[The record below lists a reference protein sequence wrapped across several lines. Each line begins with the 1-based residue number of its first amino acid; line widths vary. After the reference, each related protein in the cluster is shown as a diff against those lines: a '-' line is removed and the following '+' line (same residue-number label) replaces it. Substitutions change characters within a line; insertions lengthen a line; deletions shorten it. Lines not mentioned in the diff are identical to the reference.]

1 MSYQQAAEERERIR
15 REIEAIERSLLERGV
30 RIDSS
35 GSEPGSTSDSC
46 EETREE
52 GGGTDFL
59 QRISDFDATNVTL
72 HQLQVGEVD
81 AGSDS
86 SDEDDGLLSQDAPTC
101 LSINLLYQQLLQER
115 LQDLDGLLQQ
125 NWDQQEAL
133 KRESLDRDLASGMVR
148 SAQKHIRLGSFLKPY
163 FRDATSGLGP
173 PDNPETKNMTSCG
186 HKDFNAYDLRRW
198 TEREKESLKQAVLMD
213 SLQRRLQPLVTRL
226 NTTEVKMERMGEDE
240 DKSAIISS
248 IDLMKQDINRVK
260 NLPENELLGAK
271 DDRHDWLKIANFD
284 MAGKRSPTEVEK
296 FWRYSLHPGV
306 NATSWQSHEDKA
318 LHKLVTQHGH
328 NAWGDIAS
336 RLGTNRTAFQCL
348 SRFQTTN
355 HAFRR
360 KEWTEGENEA
370 LTQLV
375 EAMRIGEHIPFTRIA
390 FFMDGRSPAQL
401 SGHWNNVLK
410 PGRRQ
415 GTWSSPEDDLL
426 LRAVER
432 FGDRWCLVA
441 QEVPERTDVQCR
453 ERYVNCLANG
463 LAKGMWSTV
472 EDKNLQSL
480 VNIHGPGQWS
490 AVAKALGTR
499 SNSQCSK
506 RWKRLNEKQS
516 LRVDPSSR
524 KRKNSAS
531 PSLDGEEI
539 PAVKIRRAGG
549 RKTRWKRHRSAYT
562 ISTPP
567 PSPPPSSL
575 SSSLSPPLSPSS
587 SVEMRSDSDVDAEE
601 VDDVVD
607 ASNKRKSASRHH
619 EDERAKLLLGGAAG
633 SSTRKTT
640 LCVPSIDLWLHPN
653 PWVMPTTSDPAAFQ
667 ENDEGTQLREISEP
681 RGPGRGRGSRGPRG
695 RGCSLDHKISLEMK
709 QWKHLAA
716 TVSHTQ
722 PESQTTF
729 ESQETAAKRTTIEE
743 MASVEETAAAPEA
756 TAAKGKTATV
766 VCKSHKLATS
776 SRSLA
781 DVLGEKMGRL
791 NLNTKSIFELL
802 LQVFAIDRVG
812 CLRMI
817 NEKQLGLKMTKLPCL
832 RTAKATLTQAGVRC
846 FPQRQSVRA
855 LLARATSISQQ
866 PLPVILTPI
875 APTSL
880 RIGQGGSPKP
890 LSLGAGNSSNHPF
903 TLFLPR
909 PLVPSLV
916 SDGTPLRSV
925 VSGGSTVVKPTS
937 SARSPVKPGTMV
949 FSLVGGKPVI
959 SSRGNASNVPAES
972 VVKPLVAA
980 RSIPHASGITLV
992 PPRSVVMR
1000 PAITSGQPVCPGPSV
1015 TAVFTTIVTTPP
1027 AGTRPLV
1034 YSPATAGSAVTRV
1047 VDTRALVT
1055 SLLNAE
1061 LLVAPPLTTGLAVK
1075 PLVTTGPIVT
1085 PIPTPTAA
1093 NTTLISRT
1101 TPATTTLPSEIT
1113 PAIATNTSG
1122 TTTAVTTLASGTT
1135 PACKTHISGTTP
1147 AITSLTSRSSSS
1159 STARMFG
1166 IPSPASMT
1174 LISGTPATSAIHV
1187 SGSASTTSRT
1197 VASITPSAA
1206 SALKEAW
1213 LLFGGRDE
1221 RSETPGSVWSWGRV
1235 PSLDDDDDADDED
1248 EEDGGDERSIETWM
1262 ARLNMHGSSSDSSL
1276 TAGVACTESFPLA
1289 TSVASPVTASMAST
1303 AAPSFASNLLASVV
1317 DSSPSSSLPCAVVSS
1332 ISRSLVSPDLASA
1345 SSLLPSVTS
1354 SLPLVATPLPSSVS
1368 SPPPSFTS
1376 MAASSLPSP
1385 SYPLPSVTSSLVSS
1399 ITSSLSSSLP
1409 PLSFPPPFSAPLPP
1423 RSSTPPP
1430 CSYLPPCAVTL
1441 RALKTLLQRRQT
1453 LLLQQQK
1460 QQQQP
1465 HAQQQPPLEL
1475 SNVNG
1480 NTTTTAIISS
1490 SNNVDNNRVH
1500 VSSPSPMAPLIKEK
1514 SPIVGIEGGVSAGNS
1529 LPFSLGAVDSA
1540 QNLRQT
1546 DHCLDRHQSQGPLG
1560 PRDRQ
1565 WRREEDISYACLR
1578 RRFLATFT
1586 VPAILATTP
1595 LLCQDSEFFRR
1606 GTRPS
1611 DGGGESSIR
1620 GRGRGRGKGRG
1631 RGRRKAVERSSMD
1644 DGGSNVDVS
1653 RGVDGAE
1660 VNGDGGRHG
1669 AAGHSPDCGHGRDGV
1684 HVMGGDI
1691 RCGED
1696 EDSLGGDGGSSG
1708 KHEGESLVNIDQSVE
1723 AVRGVG
1729 IRGRGRPRT
1738 RGSGRGRVRVRGGKR
1753 GRPWGRDGVGSEVQ
1767 PENLNI

>member
-30 RIDSS
+30 RIPSS

-86 SDEDDGLLSQDAPTC
+86 SEEDDGLLPQDAPTC
-101 LSINLLYQQLLQER
+101 LSINLLYQELLQER
-115 LQDLDGLLQQ
+115 LRDLDGLLQQ

-148 SAQKHIRLGSFLKPY
+148 SAQKHLHLGSFLKPY
-163 FRDATSGLGP
+163 FRDTTSGLGP

-186 HKDFNAYDLRRW
+186 HKNFTAYDLRRW
-198 TEREKESLKQAVLMD
+198 TEREKESLRQAVLMD
-213 SLQRRLQPLVTRL
+213 SLQSRLQPLVTRL

-260 NLPENELLGAK
+260 NLPENELMGDK

-306 NATSWQSHEDKA
+306 NATTWQSHEDKA
-318 LHKLVTQHGH
+318 LHKLVSQHGH

-348 SRFQTTN
+348 SRFQRTN
-355 HAFRR
+355 RAFRR

-370 LTQLV
+370 LIQLV

-410 PGRRQ
+410 PGLRH
-415 GTWSSPEDDLL
+415 GAWSSLEDDLL

-432 FGDRWCLVA
+432 FGERWFLVA
-441 QEVPERTDVQCR
+441 KEVPGRTDLQCR
-453 ERYVNCLANG
+453 ERYVNCLADG
-463 LAKGMWSTV
+463 LAKGMWSNV

-480 VNIHGPGQWS
+480 VNYYGPGQWS
-490 AVAKALGTR
+490 VVAKALGTR

-516 LRVDPSSR
+516 PRVDSLSR
-524 KRKNSAS
+524 KRKNSTS
-531 PSLDGEEI
+531 PTLDGEGI
-539 PAVKIRRAGG
+539 PAVKIRRAGR
-549 RKTRWKRHRSAYT
+549 RKTRWKRHRSVYT

-575 SSSLSPPLSPSS
+575 SSSPSPPPPLSSSS
-587 SVEMRSDSDVDAEE
+587 SVEMRSDSDGDAHEA
-601 VDDVVD
+601 DDVVD
-607 ASNKRKSASRHH
+607 ASNKRKITSQHH
-619 EDERAKLLLGGAAG
+619 EDKRAKLLPGGAAG

-667 ENDEGTQLREISEP
+667 ENDEGTQLREVSEP
-681 RGPGRGRGSRGPRG
+681 LGPGRVWGSRGPRG
-695 RGCSLDHKISLEMK
+695 RGYSLDHKISLEMK
-709 QWKHLAA
+709 KWSHLAA

-722 PESQTTF
+722 PESQTTV
-729 ESQETAAKRTTIEE
+729 ESQDTAAKLTTIEE

-781 DVLGEKMGRL
+781 DVLGEKMGHL
-791 NLNTKSIFELL
+791 NLKTKSIFELL

-817 NEKQLGLKMTKLPCL
+817 NEKQLGLQMTKLPCL

-846 FPQRQSVRA
+846 FPQRQSVRD

-866 PLPVILTPI
+866 PLPLILTPI

-890 LSLGAGNSSNHPF
+890 ISLGAGNSSNHPF
-903 TLFLPR
+903 TFFLPR
-909 PLVPSLV
+909 PLVPSRV
-916 SDGTPLRSV
+916 SDGTPLSSV

-949 FSLVGGKPVI
+949 FSLVGGIPVI
-959 SSRGNASNVPAES
+959 SSLGNASNVPAES

-980 RSIPHASGITLV
+980 RSPIPHASGITPV
-992 PPRSVVMR
+992 PPGSVVMR
-1000 PAITSGQPVCPGPSV
+1000 PAITSGQPVCSGPSV

-1027 AGTRPLV
+1027 VGTRPLV

-1047 VDTRALVT
+1047 VNTRALVT

-1061 LLVAPPLTTGLAVK
+1061 LLVAPPLTTRLAVK

-1085 PIPTPTAA
+1085 PISTPNAA

-1101 TPATTTLPSEIT
+1101 TPATTTL
-1113 PAIATNTSG
+1113 
-1122 TTTAVTTLASGTT
+1122 ASGTT
-1135 PACKTHISGTTP
+1135 PACKILISGTT

-1174 LISGTPATSAIHV
+1174 LISGTRATSAILV
-1187 SGSASTTSRT
+1187 SGSTSTTST
-1197 VASITPSAA
+1197 TLASRTPSSA

-1235 PSLDDDDDADDED
+1235 PPLDDDDDDED
-1248 EEDGGDERSIETWM
+1248 EEDGDDKRSIETWM
-1262 ARLNMHGSSSDSSL
+1262 ARLNMRGSSSDPSL
-1276 TAGVACTESFPLA
+1276 TASVACTESFPLA
-1289 TSVASPVTASMAST
+1289 TSVASPVAASMAST
-1303 AAPSFASNLLASVV
+1303 AAPSFASTLLASVV
-1317 DSSPSSSLPCAVVSS
+1317 NSSPSSSLPCAVISS
-1332 ISRSLVSPDLASA
+1332 ISRSLVSPALASA

-1354 SLPLVATPLPSSVS
+1354 SLPLVVTSLPSSVS

-1409 PLSFPPPFSAPLPP
+1409 PLSFPPAPPFSAPLPP
-1423 RSSTPPP
+1423 LSSTPP
-1430 CSYLPPCAVTL
+1430 CSYLPPCVATL

-1465 HAQQQPPLEL
+1465 QAQHQPPLGEL

-1490 SNNVDNNRVH
+1490 GNNVDNNRVN

-1514 SPIVGIEGGVSAGNS
+1514 SPTVGIEGGVSAGNS
-1529 LPFSLGAVDSA
+1529 LPFSLGAVDSS
-1540 QNLRQT
+1540 QNFRQT
-1546 DHCLDRHQSQGPLG
+1546 DHCLDRHQSQGPLA

-1565 WRREEDISYACLR
+1565 WREGDISYACLR

-1611 DGGGESSIR
+1611 DQGREGSIR

-1631 RGRRKAVERSSMD
+1631 RGRRKVVERSSMD
-1644 DGGSNVDVS
+1644 DGGSNFDV
-1653 RGVDGAE
+1653 RGVDDAE

-1669 AAGHSPDCGHGRDGV
+1669 AAGHSPDCGQGRDGV

-1691 RCGED
+1691 CCGED
-1696 EDSLGGDGGSSG
+1696 EASDGGSSG
-1708 KHEGESLVNIDQSVE
+1708 KHKGESVVKIDQSVE
-1723 AVRGVG
+1723 AVGNVG

-1738 RGSGRGRVRVRGGKR
+1738 RGRGRVRVRGGKR
-1753 GRPWGRDGVGSEVQ
+1753 GRQGSRDGVGSEVQ
-1767 PENLNI
+1767 LENVNI